1 MSCIILNTLAAADLI
16 VMSNAKKNGANKNS
30 HESREGEYPPVP
42 EEAIVKPED
51 ERPVKMQMRP
61 EEDLEESDGDIESA
75 DTGSED
81 MDGDGSPDWDPAVG
95 PGV

>member
-1 MSCIILNTLAAADLI
+1 MSTTEEN
-16 VMSNAKKNGANKNS
+16 NHNKNTD
-30 HESREGEYPPVP
+30 EDGKGQFPPVP
-42 EEAIVKPED
+42 DDAIVKPEE
-51 ERPVKMQMRP
+51 ERPVKIQMRP
-61 EEDLEESDGDIESA
+61 EENIEEREADIDSA

>member
-1 MSCIILNTLAAADLI
+1 MSTTKDTDADE
-16 VMSNAKKNGANKNS
+16 NRG
-30 HESREGEYPPVP
+30 ETGEGEYPPVP
-42 EEAIVKPED
+42 EGAIVKPED

-61 EEDLEESDGDIESA
+61 EENLEEGKGDIQSG

>member
-1 MSCIILNTLAAADLI
+1 MSTTRGD
-16 VMSNAKKNGANKNS
+16 KNPDENNEQAGS
-30 HESREGEYPPVP
+30 GEYPPVP
-42 EEAIVKPED
+42 ENAIVKPED

-61 EEDLEESDGDIESA
+61 EENLEEREADIESP
-75 DTGSED
+75 DTGSDED

>member
-1 MSCIILNTLAAADLI
+1 M
-16 VMSNAKKNGANKNS
+16 
-30 HESREGEYPPVP
+30 P
-42 EEAIVKPED
+42 EE

-61 EEDLEESDGDIESA
+61 EENIDEREADIESTDA
-75 DTGSED
+75 GSED

>member
-1 MSCIILNTLAAADLI
+1 MS
-16 VMSNAKKNGANKNS
+16 SAKENSTNKNS
-30 HESREGEYPPVP
+30 GEVGKGEFPSVP
-42 EEAIVKPED
+42 EDAIVKPEE

-61 EEDLEESDGDIESA
+61 EENLEEREADIESA
-75 DTGSED
+75 DAGSED

>member
-1 MSCIILNTLAAADLI
+1 MSAARED
-16 VMSNAKKNGANKNS
+16 KNSNKNS
-30 HESREGEYPPVP
+30 DHAGSAEYPPVP
-42 EEAIVKPED
+42 DDAIVKPED

-61 EEDLEESDGDIESA
+61 EESLEEREADIESA

>member
-1 MSCIILNTLAAADLI
+1 MSTTKD
-16 VMSNAKKNGANKNS
+16 SDANENS
-30 HESREGEYPPVP
+30 SESGKGKYPDVP
-42 EEAIVKPED
+42 EGAIVKPED

-61 EEDLEESDGDIESA
+61 EENLKEREADIESG
-75 DTGSED
+75 DTGSEEED

>member
-1 MSCIILNTLAAADLI
+1 MSVEDQE
-16 VMSNAKKNGANKNS
+16 NS
-30 HESREGEYPPVP
+30 GESRKDEYPPVP
-42 EEAIVKPED
+42 EGAIVKPED

-61 EEDLEESDGDIESA
+61 EENLEEREADIESA

>member
-1 MSCIILNTLAAADLI
+1 MT
-16 VMSNAKKNGANKNS
+16 VMSDAKDNNSANKNS
-30 HESREGEYPPVP
+30 SEDEKEDFPPVP
-42 EEAIVKPED
+42 EAAIVKPED
-51 ERPVKMQMRP
+51 ERPAKMQIRP
-61 EEDLEESDGDIESA
+61 EENLEEREADIGSA

>member
-1 MSCIILNTLAAADLI
+1 MPRAEENSDNNNTI
-16 VMSNAKKNGANKNS
+16 
-30 HESREGEYPPVP
+30 GEDEKGQFPPVP
-42 EEAIVKPED
+42 EDAIVKPEE
-51 ERPVKMQMRP
+51 ERPVKMQIRP
-61 EEDLEESDGDIESA
+61 EENLQERESDIESA

>member
-1 MSCIILNTLAAADLI
+1 
-16 VMSNAKKNGANKNS
+16 
-30 HESREGEYPPVP
+30 VP
-42 EEAIVKPED
+42 NDAIVKPE
-51 ERPVKMQMRP
+51 EEKPVKMQVHP
-61 EEDLEESDGDIESA
+61 EEKLEEREADIESS

>member
-1 MSCIILNTLAAADLI
+1 MSTGEENTD
-16 VMSNAKKNGANKNS
+16 KNT
-30 HESREGEYPPVP
+30 GEDRKAQFPPVP
-42 EEAIVKPED
+42 EDAIVKPDE

-61 EEDLEESDGDIESA
+61 EENLEEREADIESA

-95 PGV
+95 PGA